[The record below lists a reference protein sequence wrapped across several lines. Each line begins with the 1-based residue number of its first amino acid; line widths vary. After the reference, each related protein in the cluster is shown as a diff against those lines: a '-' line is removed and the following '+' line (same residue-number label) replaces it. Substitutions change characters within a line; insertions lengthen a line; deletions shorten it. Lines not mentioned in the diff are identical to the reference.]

1 MSKKVRFSARP
12 PSSIQPDASAPVQ
25 DQLAIDAWVNNEKPP
40 VAEPVKRFTF
50 EVPLSLHKRIKMQ
63 CAAQDRQMADVLRE
77 LLDKHFPEK

>member
-1 MSKKVRFSARP
+1 MSKRVTFSARP
-12 PSSIQPDASAPVQ
+12 PSAAPTDSASTVA
-25 DQLAIDAWVNNEKPP
+25 DQAAIDAWVNNEMLA

-77 LLDKHFPEK
+77 LLDKHFPAE